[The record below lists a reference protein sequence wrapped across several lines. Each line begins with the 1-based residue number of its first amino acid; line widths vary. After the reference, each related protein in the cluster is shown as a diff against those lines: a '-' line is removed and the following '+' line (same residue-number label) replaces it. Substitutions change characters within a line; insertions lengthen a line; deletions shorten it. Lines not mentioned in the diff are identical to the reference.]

1 MEAFYSMPHVIVE
14 EGVRVFNPC
23 RPVVRSGKAYGGGS
37 RLRMAAGVLAWV
49 MSGSLLVSCVTRFP
63 APEPTAV
70 NPETFP
76 QALPPE
82 ALPVPEQLPPP
93 PTENRTFLTVDG
105 VPQYRIGAGDVL
117 DVFLT
122 RGATQDRLQVLV
134 RTNGRI
140 SVSFAEVQV
149 DGLTT
154 DQAADEIAQKLSV
167 YFRNPQLDVQVKEYN
182 NKKVSILGALGLA
195 PRGGIG
201 TIPLTGRT
209 TLLEVIAK
217 AGGLAPNASLDRV
230 RVTRLG
236 GKSYTVN
243 MYRYAYEGDLSQ
255 EFIMDAGDV
264 VFVPERVGG
273 EERRVFVLGE
283 VKTPGPVSLFPSM
296 TLAQVMAQAGGWN
309 DGALYQE
316 TRIIRGDL
324 KNPEIVSVDLARLV
338 LGGDR
343 RIDQVLRPN
352 DIVLIPRTPI
362 ADWNAYLA
370 QLRPTLEFL
379 TLPFQ
384 SVLTIRGATTNP

>member
-1 MEAFYSMPHVIVE
+1 MEAFYSMPRVIVE
-14 EGVRVFNPC
+14 EGVRVFNPY
-23 RPVVRSGKAYGGGS
+23 RPVVRGGKAYGGGS
-37 RLRMAAGVLAWV
+37 RVRMAVGALAWV
-49 MSGSLLVSCVTRFP
+49 MSGSLLVSCMARFP
-63 APEPTAV
+63 IPEPTAV

-76 QALPPE
+76 QTPPPQAPPLPPE
-82 ALPVPEQLPPP
+82 LPSPD
-93 PTENRTFLTVDG
+93 TENRTFVTIDG
-105 VPQYRIGAGDVL
+105 IPQYRIGAGDVL
-117 DVFLT
+117 DVFVT

-140 SVSFAEVQV
+140 SVSFAEVNV
-149 DGLTT
+149 DGLTA
-154 DQAADEIAQKLSV
+154 DQAAEEIARKLSV
-167 YFRNPQLDVQVKEYN
+167 YFRNPQVDVQVKEYN
-182 NKKVSILGALGLA
+182 SKKVSMLGAVALA

-209 TLLEVIAK
+209 TLLEVIARS
-217 AGGLAPNASLDRV
+217 GGLAPNASLDRV
-230 RVTRLG
+230 RVTREG

-243 MYRYAYEGDLSQ
+243 MYRYAFEGDLSQ

-316 TRIIRGDL
+316 ARIIRGDL
-324 KNPEIVSVDLARLV
+324 KNPEIVSVDLGRLV
-338 LGGDR
+338 LAGDR
-343 RIDQVLRPN
+343 RIDQLLRPN

-362 ADWNAYLA
+362 ADWNAFLA
-370 QLRPTLEFL
+370 QLRPTLEFF